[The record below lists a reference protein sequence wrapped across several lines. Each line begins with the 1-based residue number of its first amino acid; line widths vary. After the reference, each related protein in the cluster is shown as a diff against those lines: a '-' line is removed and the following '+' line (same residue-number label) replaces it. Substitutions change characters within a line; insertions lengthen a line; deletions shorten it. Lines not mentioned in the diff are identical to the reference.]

1 MTDQLSLL
9 MDYQPIEL
17 GSWMVTG
24 IGGTSLPVHGQGSV
38 RVITENDLERVISPV
53 LHVPELGT
61 NLFSIGSATE
71 AGMKA
76 VFTGTSVNILSPD
89 GNTFVEGERADRTM
103 YHLKIRS
110 KVNIDHAAAAPST
123 GQRVSSEIL
132 HQRLGHVNFKNLKRM
147 VTQLLVDGLNI
158 FQVKEEEWKAFKET
172 IYKCFGCAQGKMHK
186 TSSNHSSTHI
196 AQACG
201 DRVHTDYC
209 GPMSNASLVGGSP
222 ILWIIQR

>member
-9 MDYQPIEL
+9 MDYQQIEL

-38 RVITENDLERVISPV
+38 RVITENELGRVISPV

-89 GNTFVEGERADRTM
+89 GNIFVEGERATRTM

-110 KVNIDHAAAAPST
+110 KVLIDHAAAATST
-123 GQRVSSEIL
+123 GKRVSPEIL

-147 VTQLLVDGLNI
+147 ATQLWLTGST
-158 FQVKEEEWKAFKET
+158 FFKLQ
-172 IYKCFGCAQGKMHK
+172 KKNGKHLK
-186 TSSNHSSTHI
+186 K
-196 AQACG
+196 
-201 DRVHTDYC
+201 
-209 GPMSNASLVGGSP
+209 
-222 ILWIIQR
+222 

>member
-1 MTDQLSLL
+1 MISARKLTTEHFTKKDSGYPASACYVARSVFDWFADSGATSHMTDQLSLL

-61 NLFSIGSATE
+61 NLFSIGSVTE

-89 GNTFVEGERADRTM
+89 DNTFVEGERADRTM

-110 KVNIDHAAAAPST
+110 KVNIDHAAAATST
-123 GQRVSSEIL
+123 GKRVSPEIL

-158 FQVKEEEWKAFKET
+158 FQVKEEEWKEFKET
-172 IYKCFGCAQGKMHK
+172 I
-186 TSSNHSSTHI
+186 
-196 AQACG
+196 
-201 DRVHTDYC
+201 
-209 GPMSNASLVGGSP
+209 
-222 ILWIIQR
+222 